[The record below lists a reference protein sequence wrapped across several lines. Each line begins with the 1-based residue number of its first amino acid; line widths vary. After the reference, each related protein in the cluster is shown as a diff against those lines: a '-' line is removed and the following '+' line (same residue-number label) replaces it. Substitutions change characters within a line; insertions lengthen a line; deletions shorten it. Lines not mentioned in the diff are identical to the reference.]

1 MDRKEH
7 SYTCNVCGKSFGRQ
21 DNLKRH
27 EKSHEKS
34 NTSHICSICGQS
46 FGRRDTLE
54 RHEKSHEKPI
64 LVKYV
69 ENPLEDKMF

>member
-1 MDRKEH
+1 MKNPTH
-7 SYTCNVCGKSFGRQ
+7 HTFAAFV
-21 DNLKRH
+21 
-27 EKSHEKS
+27 
-34 NTSHICSICGQS
+34 GQS